1 MSKRGF
7 PARPG
12 WAPCIFISLL
22 ITMTPDLARAHARRG
37 VGSVGAAF
45 GLLGQT
51 KNGFGDRA
59 LTDTEA
65 AFSFARNGQASQPS
79 PGSSPHASCVAPS
92 HASLR
97 NKHQKHAR

>member
-12 WAPCIFISLL
+12 WAPCIVISLL

-51 KNGFGDRA
+51 KNGFGDGA
-59 LTDTEA
+59 LTDTGGCLQLRSKRAGVPAIARIVTSCFLRRAWSRA
-65 AFSFARNGQASQPS
+65 APQQAPK
-79 PGSSPHASCVAPS
+79 A
-92 HASLR
+92 
-97 NKHQKHAR
+97 